1 MLARRHLLAVAL
13 VLAALATSCK
23 KSGPKPP
30 AGDIAEALGDL
41 PLLGGG
47 HFDPATL
54 EGKRVLL
61 NFWRPG

>member
-1 MLARRHLLAVAL
+1 MLARRHLLAIAL

-30 AGDIAEALGDL
+30 AGNIAEMLSL
-41 PLLGGG
+41 PMLGGG
-47 HFDPATL
+47 MFDPAQL
-54 EGKRVLL
+54 DGKRVLL